1 MPDTVPAVAHVK
13 SSAIAGALCIGA
25 ASLLSLGILPIL
37 FGALVSE
44 GRLTQVGVGQ
54 AAMLETIFLAFGAAF
69 GAFWMAQGAIRIKTG
84 SVALL
89 LVAMDVAT
97 AYARSTEAVL
107 VDRSIAGLF
116 AGLLLG
122 AATTIIVRGKNPGR
136 LSGILLGL
144 GMLPQVAAG
153 YLLPVYLIPA
163 FGAASGFYLLAA
175 GVLLA
180 MLGILGLPSDLQP
193 LTEEATASEPVGQPV
208 ILLFTAIVLQA
219 CGLGAAW
226 TYLELL
232 SHQQGF
238 APSVIGVAIAGSIAC
253 QVAAAWLA
261 AWLSPRLRK
270 WPVLLAFIALQT
282 VTTAFAIVTASP
294 ALFIVAVC
302 IFGAMPPAMQPFQV
316 SEMIVLDR
324 TRQAALL
331 VAPMILFGNGLGP
344 LIASAF
350 ATQTDVRIAFWAG
363 VAMTAVSAFFYV
375 FAAWRSTHPAQR
387 KAPARIDRTLP
398 TSLPLPL
405 APAEEKNLAR
415 ELSPQIAWPTFA
427 LAVALPIAIGAF
439 IWLGFTDRFPLW
451 TCAAILSLLS
461 YGCYTLVHESVHD
474 NLVPGF
480 PKLRWL
486 NNVVGWE
493 GALGLGYN
501 WPALMR
507 GHVVHHAR
515 TNTHEDPDIWVKGGF
530 AELIL
535 KALVGGIVQTLPLF
549 LLRYLSPPDY
559 NMQAAHLRG
568 TEETQADAVTMAVLL
583 LLVASLVTG
592 HFLDWLFLLFIPT
605 RIATV
610 MLAVYFQW
618 LPHHPFDHT
627 ERYRNTRISLWPGA
641 GTITL
646 GQSYHLMHHLWPSV
660 PFYNYGRFYRRMRAT
675 LLAKGSRIEGHMVGS
690 YAKDRSAG

>member
-1 MPDTVPAVAHVK
+1 MSEPILPAVPIK
-13 SSAIAGALCIGA
+13 SSAIVGALCIGA

-37 FGALVSE
+37 FGALVSA

-54 AAMLETIFLAFGAAF
+54 AAMLETFFLAFGAAF
-69 GAFWMAQGAIRIKTG
+69 GAFWMAQGAIRIKAG
-84 SVALL
+84 CAALL
-89 LVAMDVAT
+89 LVAMDFAT
-97 AYARSTEAVL
+97 AYAGSTEVVL
-107 VDRSIAGLF
+107 VDRSIAGLL

-144 GMLPQVAAG
+144 GMLPQVAVG

-175 GVLLA
+175 GVLFA
-180 MLGILGLPSDLQP
+180 MVGILGLPSALQP
-193 LTEEATASEPVGQPV
+193 LREEATASEPVGQPV
-208 ILLFTAIVLQA
+208 ILLFAAIILQA

-226 TYLELL
+226 TYLALL

-238 APSVIGVAIAGSIAC
+238 APSVIGIAIAGSIAC
-253 QVAAAWLA
+253 QVTAAWLA
-261 AWLSPRLRK
+261 AWLSPRFRK
-270 WPVLLAFIALQT
+270 WPVLLALIGLQT
-282 VTTAFAIVTASP
+282 IATAFAIFTSSP
-294 ALFIVAVC
+294 SVFILAVC
-302 IFGAMPPAMQPFQV
+302 TFGAMPPAMQPFQV
-316 SEMIVLDR
+316 GEMIVLDR

-350 ATQTDVRIAFWAG
+350 ATQTDVHVAFWAG
-363 VAMTAVSAFFYV
+363 VAMTAASTAFYI
-375 FAAWRSTHPAQR
+375 FAAWRSAHPVKR
-387 KAPARIDRTLP
+387 RVPARMDRTLLK
-398 TSLPLPL
+398 SLSSPL
-405 APAEEKNLAR
+405 APAEEKSLAR
-415 ELSPQIAWPTFA
+415 ELSPKIAWPTFA
-427 LAVALPIAIGAF
+427 LAIALPLAIGAL

-451 TCAAILSLLS
+451 ACAAVLSLLS
-461 YGCYTLVHESVHD
+461 YSCYTLVHESVHD

-486 NNVVGWE
+486 NDFIGWE

-501 WPALMR
+501 WPVLMR

-515 TNTHEDPDIWVKGGF
+515 TNTDEDPDIWVKGGF

-559 NMQAAHLRG
+559 NMQAVHLRG
-568 TEETQADAVTMAVLL
+568 TEKAQADAVTIAVLL
-583 LLVASLVTG
+583 LLIASLMTG

-605 RIATV
+605 RVATV
-610 MLAVYFQW
+610 ILAVYFQW

-627 ERYRNTRISLWPGA
+627 ERYRNTRISLWPGS

-660 PFYNYGRFYRRMRAT
+660 PFYNYGRFYRRMHAT
-675 LLAKGSRIEGHMVGS
+675 LVAKDSRIEGLMVGA
-690 YAKDRSAG
+690 YVKDRSAG